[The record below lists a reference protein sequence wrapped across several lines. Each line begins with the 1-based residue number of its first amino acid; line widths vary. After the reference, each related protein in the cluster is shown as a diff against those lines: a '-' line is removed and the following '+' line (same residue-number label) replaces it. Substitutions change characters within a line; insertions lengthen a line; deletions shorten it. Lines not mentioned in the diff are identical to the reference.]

1 VQGRAPGFEAV
12 MNVYF
17 MEPFRKHRN
26 AEDLKCNVDL

>member
-1 VQGRAPGFEAV
+1 VQGRASGFETV

-26 AEDLKCNVDL
+26 AEDLKRNVDL